1 MGNNET
7 NKTMGK
13 YRMFD
18 NRFKSEQGIR
28 TQHKGIW
35 VSLKFSSAA
44 APTIEDLLVNI
55 GRGKEK

>member
-1 MGNNET
+1 
-7 NKTMGK
+7 MGK
-13 YRMFD
+13 YHMFD

-28 TQHKGIW
+28 TQRNGIL
-35 VSLKFSSAA
+35 VSLKFSSAEA

>member
-1 MGNNET
+1 
-7 NKTMGK
+7 MGK